1 MANPIVFQPASVN
14 YKLELQR
21 RLAAAPNEHA
31 ESLLV
36 LFDLLETAHRQGIL
50 DLLDG
55 ALASKDTILGKLAY
69 YAKQPEGIAAIRNLL
84 AGTKILSAI
93 DPELLDHLAR
103 VLSQATAEHQQ
114 EQTPPSLFAL
124 AKRATSEDSRRGL
137 SFVTLILSGLGKAL
151 KP

>member
-1 MANPIVFQPASVN
+1 MAHPIAFKPAPVDH
-14 YKLELQR
+14 KFELQR

-84 AGTKILSAI
+84 AGAKILSVI
-93 DPELLDHLAR
+93 DPELLDHLAK
-103 VLSQATAEHQQ
+103 VLGEATTAHQQ

-124 AKRATSEDSRRGL
+124 ARRATSEDSRRGL
-137 SFVTLILSGLGKAL
+137 SFVTLILSGLGKSL
-151 KP
+151 KT